1 MVDLFKFIYHFIL
14 HKQLLKWTFRL
25 IIICGKGL
33 GVGVGGLNTKSD
45 NDQFDKTMK
54 AITLDEE

>member
-1 MVDLFKFIYHFIL
+1 MDLQVNYHL
-14 HKQLLKWTFRL
+14 WK
-25 IIICGKGL
+25 
-33 GVGVGGLNTKSD
+33 GVGGGGGLNTKSD